1 MTYIQEFV
9 THVSRVY
16 GVKTVQMLA
25 VIVVVNIAV
34 FWMVYAKNVKTA
46 TGAILVS
53 TSAMVSGVII
63 HFVRKTQGTV
73 HYVKPITGEI
83 SASRLVTSATVLVNL
98 HALKLQAQHA
108 IRVSGASGASDVR
121 HIALPTV

>member
-53 TSAMVSGVII
+53 TSAMVSGAII
-63 HFVRKTQGTV
+63 HLVRKTQGTV

-83 SASRLVTSATVLVNL
+83 IVRNVATYPIVLIVIVINSQEN
-98 HALKLQAQHA
+98 AL
-108 IRVSGASGASDVR
+108 DVW
-121 HIALPTV
+121 